1 MTLTAAKPLFHSMP
15 SSASLMSDAP
25 SLFFLGEAMAGLKQP
40 QKTLPCKY
48 FYDLRGSQLFDQ
60 ICELPEY
67 YPTRTEA
74 GIMEDHIAD
83 MAAVFGAGC
92 LLIEYGSGSSTKTRI
107 LLDHL
112 PPLAGY
118 VPMDISR
125 EHLHQTAESL
135 AAAYPAL
142 EILPLCADYTA
153 PFELPEA
160 TRAVQSRVVY
170 FPGSTIGNFHR
181 PEAAAFLRRIA
192 EVCGPGGGL
201 LIGVDLR
208 KPPLILEA
216 AYNDVQGVTA
226 AFNLNLLRRMN
237 AELGADFDL
246 EGFAH
251 QAFYNEEIGRIEMH
265 LRSLRAQTVCV
276 GGESIPFEED
286 ETIWTECSYK
296 YSLPEFAALAASAG
310 FAVRQVWTDSEQKF
324 SVQYLTVR

>member
-1 MTLTAAKPLFHSMP
+1 MTLTAATPHLTSP
-15 SSASLMSDAP
+15 LMSDAP
-25 SLFFLGEAMAGLKQP
+25 SLFFLEEALDGLKNP

-48 FYDLRGSQLFDQ
+48 FYDLCGSLLFDQ

-74 GIMEDHIAD
+74 GIMAD
-83 MAAVFGAGC
+83 NIGEMASVFGPNC

-112 PPLAGY
+112 PHLAGY

-125 EHLHQTAESL
+125 EHLHQTAETL
-135 AAAYPAL
+135 ALAYPHL

-160 TRAVQSRVVY
+160 TQPVQSRVVY

-181 PEAAAFLRRIA
+181 PEAAAFLASIA

-208 KPPLILEA
+208 KSAGVLEP
-216 AYNDVQGVTA
+216 AYNDAQGVTA
-226 AFNLNLLRRMN
+226 EFNLNLLRRMN
-237 AELGADFDL
+237 TELGADFDL
-246 EGFAH
+246 DGFAH
-251 QAFYNEEIGRIEMH
+251 RAFYDEKIGRIEMH
-265 LRSLRAQTVCV
+265 LLSLRAQEVQV
-276 GGESIPFEED
+276 GSETILFEAG

-296 YSLPEFAALAASAG
+296 YSLPEFAAMAGPAG
-310 FAVRQVWTDSEQKF
+310 FEVRQAWTDREQKF
-324 SVQYLTVR
+324 SVQYLTVRSL